1 MNNKQTL
8 KRNIITGH
16 ILADFYKDEDY
27 PVDLLEICLEQSR
40 NNSNFDKLGKI
51 ELEAIT
57 DRILKIVQ
65 TNTMKSDIGFG
76 TIRKDPKNVT
86 DAAISSTIEADW
98 RTGNRAGQQ
107 PAA

>member
-1 MNNKQTL
+1 MNNKQTI

-51 ELEAIT
+51 ELEAII
-57 DRILKIVQ
+57 DRIEKLFEQTQVNLTLVLGQLVLKWKLESILE
-65 TNTMKSDIGFG
+65 
-76 TIRKDPKNVT
+76 TIY
-86 DAAISSTIEADW
+86 
-98 RTGNRAGQQ
+98 
-107 PAA
+107 